1 MMESQTPQDLTPKN
15 DGTSSGDPLSMGS
28 SKSSNPVFL
37 NQMQAQILNLCRA
50 LDQSVATGEFDCK
63 KWISELNN
71 YVSNSQN
78 RLLYNDIS
86 NYIFSKNGRE
96 YGSMMTNLE
105 TVIDYAMGHL
115 RPDEGHPD
123 KEKEILYKT
132 ILKFYDHLNLAQ
144 KQVEMFDS
152 DRKSLQQDIELEVK
166 TEISNATKDITSQLV
181 GLVALFTAMS
191 FLVFGGIASLD
202 SIFKSVERFVNL
214 ESSVLPVLLV
224 AIAWAF
230 CMMNLLFGFMY
241 FVLRLV
247 KPEQFTIRSEKNMVQ
262 RYPVVFLA
270 NYILLCLFV
279 LFAAVWFVSCYDVA
293 LPILNFVINNPL
305 LICIVGAAVFIGFF
319 FLLGWHL
326 WAIYTNTDTPFK
338 SVHHFLVKHIS
349 SLKNALKILFII
361 I

>member
-1 MMESQTPQDLTPKN
+1 MPAAQTTEDLPSENGKQV
-15 DGTSSGDPLSMGS
+15 SSDPLAKGN
-28 SKSSNPVFL
+28 SKPSNPKSVFL
-37 NQMQAQILNLCRA
+37 NQMQAQILSLCRA
-50 LDQSVATGEFDCK
+50 LDQSVATGQFHCED
-63 KWISELNN
+63 WISELNK
-71 YVSNSQN
+71 YISNSQN

-96 YGSMMTNLE
+96 YVSMMTNMDA
-105 TVIDYAMGHL
+105 VVDYAMTHL
-115 RPDEGHPD
+115 RAD
-123 KEKEILYKT
+123 KEKEVLYKT
-132 ILKFYDHLNLAQ
+132 ILKFYDHLNLAR

-202 SIFKSVERFVNL
+202 SIFESVKRFVNL

-224 AIAWAF
+224 AVAWAF
-230 CMMNLLFGFMY
+230 CMMNLLFAFMY

-270 NYILLCLFV
+270 NYILLFLFV
-279 LFAAVWFVSCYDVA
+279 LFTAIWFASCYDVA

-305 LICIVGAAVFIGFF
+305 LICILGAVVFIVFF
-319 FLLGWHL
+319 FFLGWHL
-326 WAIYTNTDTPFK
+326 WAIYTDTDTPFK
-338 SVHHFLVKHIS
+338 SARHFLVEHIS
-349 SLKNALKILFII
+349 SFKNALKILFII
-361 I
+361 

>member
-15 DGTSSGDPLSMGS
+15 DGTPSGDPLSMGS

-50 LDQSVATGEFDCK
+50 LDQSVATGQFDCV
-63 KWISELNN
+63 KWVSELND
-71 YVSNSQN
+71 YISNSQN

-115 RPDEGHPD
+115 RPQAGHPD
-123 KEKEILYKT
+123 RQKEILYKA

-202 SIFKSVERFVNL
+202 SIFQSVERFVNL

-247 KPEQFTIRSEKNMVQ
+247 KPEQFSIRPEKNMVQ
-262 RYPVVFLA
+262 RYPVVFLT
-270 NYILLCLFV
+270 NYILLVLFVVLLGMWFAKCNGIGLPVFNFVVGHSFGSFWAGLIVIIVVLAALGICLF
-279 LFAAVWFVSCYDVA
+279 
-293 LPILNFVINNPL
+293 LNYHSKPRASKQFNIT
-305 LICIVGAAVFIGFF
+305 I
-319 FLLGWHL
+319 
-326 WAIYTNTDTPFK
+326 TK
-338 SVHHFLVKHIS
+338 SSKS
-349 SLKNALKILFII
+349 QKP
-361 I
+361 